1 MTINEQSG
9 GDFLTNVRN
18 LTVPFGILLASRG
31 MQLLNDKKNSA
42 KPEKATK
49 TTKATKATKAVT
61 AKASKTVKASKDV
74 KPKKITKQKG
84 GELSFKDLSQ
94 IIVSDF
100 TKVYNN
106 L

>member
-1 MTINEQSG
+1 MTITEQSG

-31 MQLLNDKKNSA
+31 MQMLNEKKNNA
-42 KPEKATK
+42 
-49 TTKATKATKAVT
+49 KATKA
-61 AKASKTVKASKDV
+61 SKSVKTSKDV
-74 KPKKITKQKG
+74 KPRKNQKG

-100 TKVYNN
+100 AKVYNN